1 MDRSLF
7 VAMSGAKEI
16 LLAQNANANN
26 LANVNTT
33 AFKADLEQFR
43 SQPLFGPG
51 HPSRVFAMSERTG
64 VDLSAGPQV
73 TTGRNLDMAINGEG
87 WFAVQAKDGTEAYT
101 RAGELHIDEQG
112 RLLNGQGLPVIG
124 AGGPITLPPA
134 DKVDIG
140 IDGTVSIIPQ
150 GSNAAGLAQLD
161 QLKLVNP
168 PRSELEKGLDGLM
181 RRASGQPAPA
191 NPDVKLASGVLETSN
206 VSSVE
211 EMVRMIELQR
221 HYEMQIKMMKAVEDN
236 EAASAQL
243 MRMG

>member
-16 LLAQNANANN
+16 LLAQAANANN
-26 LANVNTT
+26 LANADTT

-51 HPSRVFAMSERTG
+51 HPTRVYAMTERPA
-64 VDLSAGPQV
+64 VDWSAGPLV
-73 TTGRNLDMAINGEG
+73 TTGRNLDVAIQGDG
-87 WFAVQAKDGTEAYT
+87 WLAVQTKNGTEGYT

-112 RLLNGQGLPVIG
+112 QLRNGAGLPVLG
-124 AGGPITLPPA
+124 NNGPITVPPA
-134 DKVDIG
+134 SQIDIG
-140 IDGTVSIIPQ
+140 SDGTISIIPQ
-150 GSNAAGLAQLD
+150 GGNATALVLVD

-168 PRSELEKGLDGLM
+168 PKEQLQKGSDGLM
-181 RRASGQPAPA
+181 RLVNGQPAEPA
-191 NPDVKLASGVLETSN
+191 AKVKVVSGMLETSN

-211 EMVRMIELQR
+211 EMVQMIELQR
-221 HYEMQIKMMKAVEDN
+221 HYEMQIKAMKAAEEN
-236 EAASAQL
+236 SAAGAQL

>member
-16 LLAQNANANN
+16 LLAQAANANN

-51 HPSRVFAMSERTG
+51 HPSRVFAMAERPG
-64 VDLSAGPQV
+64 VDLSTGPMV
-73 TTGRNLDMAINGEG
+73 TTGRNLDVAIQGEG
-87 WFAVQAKDGTEAYT
+87 WLAVRAKDGTEAYS

-112 RLLNGQGLPVIG
+112 QLLNGAGLPVLG
-124 AGGPITLPPA
+124 NDGPITVPPSSQI
-134 DKVDIG
+134 DIG
-140 IDGTVSIIPQ
+140 SDGTISVIPQ
-150 GSNAAGLAQLD
+150 GGNAIATLLVG

-168 PRSELEKGLDGLM
+168 PKDQLEKGLDGLM
-181 RRASGQPAPA
+181 RQTNGQPTA
-191 NPDVKLASGVLETSN
+191 PDVNVKVASGVLETSN

-221 HYEMQIKMMKAVEDN
+221 HYEMEIKMMKAAEDN
-236 EAASAQL
+236 GAASAQL